1 MRHKIVAIGEVLW
14 DLLPSGKQLGG
25 APANFAYQAQAQG
38 ADACVIACV
47 GADEL
52 GKLALDQLRRVG
64 LLTDSIRVDPD
75 LPTGTVSV
83 ALGTDGNPAYTI
95 HEHVA
100 WDHIVADA
108 PAMAA
113 VKVASAVCFGTLAQR
128 TAPARQA
135 IQSLVASTSAERLR
149 VLDLNLRAPF
159 FGREVIEESLQ
170 LANVLKLNDHE
181 LQTLATLFKLFGD
194 MRQQMAALAQK
205 YALKLVALTR
215 GAQGSLLLSDAGWS
229 DRPGQP
235 VKVKDTIGA
244 GDAFTAAL
252 TIGLLENWLLDEVN
266 ARASELAAYVCSQS
280 GAMPAI
286 PEAFRIRKRN

>member
-1 MRHKIVAIGEVLW
+1 
-14 DLLPSGKQLGG
+14 LLPSGKQLGG

-38 ADACVIACV
+38 ADARVITRI
-47 GADEL
+47 GDDEL
-52 GKLALDQLRRVG
+52 GKLALDNFRRVG
-64 LLTDSIRVDPD
+64 LPTDTVGVDPD
-75 LPTGTVSV
+75 LPTGTVTV
-83 ALGTDGNPAYTI
+83 ELGADGNPAYTI

-108 PAMAA
+108 AALAA

-135 IQSLVASTSAERLR
+135 IQSLVASTSAENLR

-159 FGREVIEESLQ
+159 FGRDVIEESLQ

-181 LQTLATLFKLFGD
+181 LQTLATLFQLTGD
-194 MRQQMAALAQK
+194 MRQQMTALAHK
-205 YALKLVALTR
+205 FELRLVALTR
-215 GAQGSLLLSDAGWS
+215 GAQGSLLLRGPDWS
-229 DRPGQP
+229 DHSGQP

-244 GDAFTAAL
+244 GDAFTAAMTL
-252 TIGLLENWLLDEVN
+252 GLLENRSLDEVN
-266 ARASELAAYVCSQS
+266 KHAAELAAYVCSQS

-286 PEAFRIRKRN
+286 PEAFRLQKRI